1 MNTPGVKCWVFTQF
15 FVGPFACDLV
25 QKSNQMVPVRLI
37 EKLEPGYGRSRVEL
51 GRAVVEYLQD
61 NGHVVAAVLAT
72 KYARP
77 TPPAFG
83 GTGGISMK
91 TGSMWVAK
99 KDCYKNSSTLHVRIV
114 HPCALYTQSE
124 KLGGKGAN
132 RVAALVREIETYV
145 ATYSGI
151 VASKK
156 SVR

>member
-1 MNTPGVKCWVFTQF
+1 
-15 FVGPFACDLV
+15 
-25 QKSNQMVPVRLI
+25 MVPVRLI

-61 NGHVVAAVLAT
+61 HGHVVAAVLAT
-72 KYARP
+72 KYVCP
-77 TPPAFG
+77 TPPSVFG

-91 TGSMWVAK
+91 TGSMWEVK
-99 KDCYKNSSTLHVRIV
+99 KGCYKNSSTLHVRIV

-145 ATYSGI
+145 ATYSEI